1 MISILFNFLIVS
13 SNDALISKWM
23 IFFNYRS
30 DLTQTVAE
38 TDFTRQN
45 RDENSLIDEN
55 LPSNGTDINA
65 ISDGRKRSV
74 IVIKHATKGFN
85 EKYYKRS
92 VKV

>member
-1 MISILFNFLIVS
+1 
-13 SNDALISKWM
+13 M

-74 IVIKHATKGFN
+74 IVIKHVTKGFK
-85 EKYYKRS
+85 EKNIINVVSRFDIHKTLIICSEQNVGSR
-92 VKV
+92 KK

>member
-1 MISILFNFLIVS
+1 M
-13 SNDALISKWM
+13 NDI
-23 IFFNYRS
+23 IFHYRS

-45 RDENSLIDEN
+45 RDDNSLIDEN

-85 EKYYKRS
+85 EKML
-92 VKV
+92 

>member
-1 MISILFNFLIVS
+1 
-13 SNDALISKWM
+13 M
-23 IFFNYRS
+23 IFFRYSS

-74 IVIKHATKGFN
+74 IVIKHATYG
-85 EKYYKRS
+85 
-92 VKV
+92 